1 MKRRH
6 NYSLS
11 IPAIKEM
18 REAIE
23 KGDIGRWLIDQG
35 EKTHADSV
43 RVKYT
48 LKKLPWIVS
57 IEAKR
62 INRKNYGNR

>member
-1 MKRRH
+1 MKRKYH
-6 NYSLS
+6 YSLS

-23 KGDIGRWLIDQG
+23 KGDIGRYVIGLA
-35 EKTHADSV
+35 EKTNSGSV

-48 LKKLPWIVS
+48 LKKRPWIFS

-62 INRKNYGNR
+62 IYPRNYGNN

>member
-11 IPAIKEM
+11 IPGIKEM

-23 KGDIGRWLIDQG
+23 KGDIGRWLTDQG